1 MRSLPTHR
9 PPKLRELVAAVG
21 SRFERLLATPG
32 TTPTIPTAPWYL
44 AASECLIR
52 WRGRDLHLGR
62 DLDLIERLLVRE
74 AAAGGLP

>member
-1 MRSLPTHR
+1 MFRR
-9 PPKLRELVAAVG
+9 PPKLCELVAAVG
-21 SRFERLLATPG
+21 PRFCQRLTTQTKG
-32 TTPTIPTAPWYL
+32 TPTIPTAPWFI

-74 AAAGGLP
+74 AATGGLP